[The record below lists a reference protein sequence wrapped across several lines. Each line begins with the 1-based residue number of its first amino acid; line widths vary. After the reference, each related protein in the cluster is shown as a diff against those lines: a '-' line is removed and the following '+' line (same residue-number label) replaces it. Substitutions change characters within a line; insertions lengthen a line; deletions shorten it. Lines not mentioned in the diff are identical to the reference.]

1 MNYYVYLLLTKS
13 IKKHISYVGYTSN
26 LSNRLKKHNSSS
38 GAKFTKGR
46 KWKIIYSKKYSSK
59 SKALREEYKLKND
72 YKKRKI
78 IKQNYLLQ
86 YEKTT

>member
-13 IKKHISYVGYTSN
+13 IKKNISYVGYTNN
-26 LSNRLKKHNSSS
+26 LNNRLKKHNNSS

-59 SKALREEYKLKND
+59 SKALREEYKLKKD

-86 YEKTT
+86 NEKAT